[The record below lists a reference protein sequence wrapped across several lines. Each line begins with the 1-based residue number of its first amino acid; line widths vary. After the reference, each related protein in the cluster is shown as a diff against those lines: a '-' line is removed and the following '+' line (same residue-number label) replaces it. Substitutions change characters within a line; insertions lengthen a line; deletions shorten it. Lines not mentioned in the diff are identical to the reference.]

1 MEERTCPKCGGIM
14 RKGKLIAKYSAIK
27 DIDIFFKEKGKEKL
41 VTYVC
46 QSCGYVENYV
56 VP

>member
-1 MEERTCPKCGGIM
+1 M
-14 RKGKLIAKYSAIK
+14 RKGKLVAKYSAIK
-27 DIDIFFKEKGKEKL
+27 DIDIFFKEKEKEKL

-46 QSCGYVENYV
+46 EKCSYVESYV

>member
-14 RKGKLIAKYSAIK
+14 RKGKLVAKYSAIK
-27 DIDIFFKEKGKEKL
+27 DIDIFFKEKEKKKL

-46 QSCGYVENYV
+46 QSCGYVESYV

>member
-1 MEERTCPKCGGIM
+1 MEERTCPKCSGIM
-14 RKGKLIAKYSAIK
+14 RKGKLVAKYSAIK